1 MTSLQP
7 GGKNLSSETI
17 PAWDGSSRNWR
28 RYLKEVQWYVM
39 GTKPSLRRYLASR
52 LVSKLTGSARLL
64 AMTWNLQEFDG
75 PSGVKIL
82 LSKLSQSP
90 LVRKSVPNAASIM
103 GQYFAFRR
111 NPGEAISSFLIR
123 EALHYEEFR
132 ECLVRLSEEK
142 QGISPE
148 AHGFGLPSLDEES
161 SDTEDLPEEQ
171 ESGGKSSQKA
181 SREGASPGISTRRG
195 LYERIPQRDPHERA
209 QPPGL
214 HQPDPGDAML
224 SVADSFILGQLRG
237 WRLLTSASLTSNE
250 WRDVLG
256 TTQGKLDYESISNA
270 LQVLYDEQM
279 SMATRQPTSLPHG
292 VHNMVQAFSLDDDWG
307 EDYGWTTS
315 SSSSS
320 MVDWDQSYYHDWQ
333 DDSWDD
339 PWWTFYGEEQGADD
353 QGEQEQPGDTGAQEE
368 PSREASAEHMVLG
381 WNQAQKGVA
390 AMKKDRGFGRAT
402 CYICGSSQH
411 LSAECPDKH
420 APWSKGKGKGKPR
433 FMTKGANYVQDYTF
447 DDWNAYAFIP
457 KGKGKGKSKDVNYMK
472 GKKGSGFPQK
482 GKGKVNTYVL
492 NHYGMEFEQE
502 IEPPVSSLAFA
513 ATQEKQEKGL
523 AMLDSGATCSA
534 GPEASVQRLIHSIL
548 AMDSGAQVEV
558 DTKVRPRFRYGSG
571 KWNQALYRV
580 VIRSQLSG
588 EPRSF
593 SCFSLPDPDELK
605 EPWFKASMLVPVL
618 LGMDFLQEVGAIVDF
633 SDGSCCFA
641 RNAGAVMKL
650 PMNTKGHFMLDIPRY
665 LTNGKIDISNHVQV
679 HVHMSD
685 DSVCPHTL
693 QNGLEMYGFFPLE
706 VEWPSSSE
714 LMTFQRDFSSSSNS
728 HFDMMMKRRFS
739 LDQQLGLMGSL
750 SSHLISSS
758 STSPSTLK
766 SHADQEGDD
775 RVGLLS
781 SSDRGSE
788 RSKMQQL
795 AVQRSACGR
804 KEGSKQLG
812 KLATLSTMWSP
823 PELHPSQGSS
833 SRQHQESKSNNGE
846 ESIAGTSRRA
856 AQGHGTLGGTR
867 EGDAGKGDC
876 RGKNVHFARGVQD
889 CLGKEQQEDH
899 QGQGGFGIS
908 KDFNPRLCSSA
919 FSTKLSGMGEG
930 VALQPG
936 VREPSAVPQHGRDG
950 ESSCLGCS
958 TCPRSEQRQSDQRHG
973 VGAGLHPAMIE
984 EKIGKM
990 PLRVGRGLLNMA
1002 LKLNDK
1008 IHESMSNLIYNK
1020 EPVVWELFCSP
1031 ESTLSQEVL
1040 KSGVRA
1046 VRINLAGGFD
1056 LYKAGTYDQ
1065 LRSLWW
1071 TQRPKKIWISSP
1083 CKFYCDWSD
1092 LNYYD
1097 RREVLEARRRR
1108 EKQMHKKVFDYLL
1121 WILEHDPNVEIYWE
1135 WPLRCRA
1142 WKATHMEQFMQRL
1155 QRLGCDLFYCRIDG
1169 CRYGMKSQKGN
1180 FIQKSWCVMTTD
1192 FQFHQRFRLKTCLR
1206 NHEHEWLH
1214 GTETSRSAYY
1224 PVAMCRAIA
1233 DFWKKQFFPERWLR
1247 MLWTA
1252 PVPLDPFSEM
1262 IEAPQI
1268 AHVEG
1273 SPDEELGEAPELPQ
1287 LPDGEEEPDLMPESE
1302 PQPSGEEIK
1311 QWEIKLAK
1319 FHKSAGHPTARNMA
1333 RMLSDAKLPR
1343 WKIKMALKHKCP
1355 VCEELKPGGSSS
1367 KQISPISVR
1376 QLPEPFQHI
1385 GIDVGDWECP
1395 SFGNKFKVKFA
1406 LMIDI
1411 ATKYRVVEPLFRAEH
1426 GTIKVEN
1433 ADDMIRTFTTRWLVD
1448 KPKPLVVIPDNAKSL
1463 TAQKFCDF
1471 LADLQIE
1478 VNFPPDHESWAH
1490 GIVERAIQQVK
1501 ETASLIAQSLP
1512 DLEPELCLAMAS
1524 SACNGTE
1531 YVKGFSSL
1539 QWVFGR
1545 QAEITDEELRQQ
1557 VSLPLERQ
1565 QNQFV
1570 RLMNNRQ
1577 LAEDCARQARARLV
1591 ISKLKNT
1598 SLRQPMRTFDLAQP
1612 VMLWRKFLPHTAHK
1626 GRRGGYKKTIKP
1638 RWVGPGRVVLHE
1650 LIPGQREEDR
1660 RGIVWVVMGKTLYRC
1675 SVHSV
1680 RPLSSREQAIQDTL
1694 GSEDVSKWKQLS
1706 DLIPTREYVD
1716 VEHEEPAEGELE
1728 SPDLLLPDVPP
1739 ATSTIQQP
1747 RVRFTMKSDMKPDGY
1762 PSYMPNMPNI
1772 PVNEYVPDDD
1782 KPFEEH
1788 EDQNTGPSLPASSS
1802 LRRSSTSSSQPL
1814 IEKRSSEVIDLEEE
1828 PADSPGYLPTT
1839 PEEDLEE
1846 EPAAG
1851 PREEHPEAPDSKR
1864 ARLDSDAD
1872 DALHSQYIKMQQI
1885 MEEIEECYVMNI
1897 EVDFTSNRQKKAFK
1911 RDPTAFLVKK
1921 MANSEVSYKKLSGEE
1936 KKLFDRAMQ
1945 KEVTSFLKTE
1955 AVRRCMD
1962 WEEHQEARR
1971 TGRVLQSRWVLVWKG
1986 VPDESRQE
1994 ALQDLKDNIETTY
2007 ASDATR
2013 KAKARIVVLGFQHPD
2028 LLNPEVSTT
2037 APVQSQIT
2045 RNLSL
2050 AITAQRKWTL
2060 EGLDMATAFLQ
2071 TGKTE
2076 ESRKIWM
2083 EGVPELKRALN
2094 AEDWEVLRILKNI
2107 YGNATAPRGLWE
2119 DVDQTFQALGGKRLL
2134 GDNSFWTW
2142 TKPNPNPRNDA
2153 DRHILIGFIG
2163 GHVDD
2168 FNRAGDL
2175 QDPLWLE
2182 IRSKID
2188 QAYKWGTTKVNNY
2201 RHTGLDLQVR
2211 SEGGQHYITVDQDFY
2226 VDGIPDLN
2234 IEPHRL
2240 RLADE
2245 TKLTSAEHSACRA
2258 GLGGLQWIATQTQLQ
2273 ICARVNLLLSDLTVK
2288 NDLATAYD
2296 IQLLIKE
2303 VKQNPTTLYFWHDPT
2318 IGHWQDATIITCA
2331 DQAHANRP
2339 KGDSTGGLITLIG
2352 GPCHR
2357 EGKPGKL
2364 SIIGWRTWR
2373 LKRKAI
2379 STNDGEIQAMLE
2391 GEDNNYRTR
2400 LLWCEMNGC
2409 SGLPRVDLLNRAN
2422 DLVRN
2427 VTGINAT
2434 DSKGGFDAIK
2444 KNESPLL
2451 GLSNARSALQGYQ
2464 LKEQLQDAGDKL
2476 IWLSGDWNLAD
2487 AMTKKAKSA
2496 RQGLEQFLKNYVWQ
2510 LHYDPN
2516 FVVSERKARQQGRHA
2531 TKRMQ
2536 ELQSLV
2542 PLPFWHAW

>member
-64 AMTWNLQEFDG
+64 AMTWDLQELDG
-75 PSGVKIL
+75 PNGVKIL

-103 GQYFAFRR
+103 GQYFAFKR

-161 SDTEDLPEEQ
+161 SDTEDVPDEQ
-171 ESGGKSSQKA
+171 ESP
-181 SREGASPGISTRRG
+181 SRSTRREPQEEQASPGLSTRRG
-195 LYERIPQRDPHERA
+195 LYERIPQREPRERA

-214 HQPDPGDAML
+214 QHQASSPAGDAML

-256 TTQGKLDYESISNA
+256 TTQGKLDYDSISNA

-292 VHNMVQAFSLDDDWG
+292 VHNVVQAFSLDDDWS
-307 EDYGWTTS
+307 EDYGWPS
-315 SSSSS
+315 SSSTSS
-320 MVDWDQSYYHDWQ
+320 MLDWDQSYYHDWQ
-333 DDSWDD
+333 EDWWDD
-339 PWWTFYGEEQGADD
+339 PWWSFYGEEQGGEELGESEHSPEAA
-353 QGEQEQPGDTGAQEE
+353 EQE
-368 PSREASAEHMVLG
+368 ASKETAADNMALG

-411 LSAECPDKH
+411 HTSECPDKH
-420 APWSKGKGKGKPR
+420 APWGKGKGKGKPR
-433 FMTKGANYVQDYTF
+433 FFTKGANYVQDY

-457 KGKGKGKSKDVNYMK
+457 KGKGKNKGKETNYMK
-472 GKKGSGFPQK
+472 GKKGSGFQPK

-502 IEPPVSSLAFA
+502 ILASSVSNLALT

-580 VIRSQLSG
+580 IIKSQLSG
-588 EPRSF
+588 DLRSF

-665 LTNGKIDISNHVQV
+665 LTNGKIDVSNHVQV

-685 DSVCPHTL
+685 DTVIPHTL
-693 QNGLEMYGFFPLE
+693 QNGLEMHGFFPLE
-706 VEWPSSSE
+706 VDWHSSE
-714 LMTFQRDFSSSSNS
+714 LMTFQREPPSSHNS
-728 HFDMMMKRRFS
+728 CFEMMMRRRLS

-750 SSHLISSS
+750 STHQSPS
-758 STSPSTLK
+758 STTSLSTSK
-766 SHADQEGDD
+766 SHADREGDD
-775 RVGLLS
+775 RVGPLPQG
-781 SSDRGSE
+781 DRGSE
-788 RSKMQQL
+788 RSQVQQL
-795 AVQRSACGR
+795 AMSRSTCTG
-804 KEGSKQLG
+804 KEWSKQMG
-812 KLATLSTMWSP
+812 KLATLPEMRTSS
-823 PELHPSQGSS
+823 ELHSSQRSS
-833 SRQHQESKSNNGE
+833 GGQHQESKSHHGE
-846 ESIAGTSRRA
+846 ASSTESSRCTSRA
-856 AQGHGTLGGTR
+856 HGAHRGALQ
-867 EGDAGKGDC
+867 GDAGEGD
-876 RGKNVHFARGVQD
+876 RRRKNVHFARGVQD
-889 CLGKEQQEDH
+889 GLGKEQEEDH
-899 QGQGGFGIS
+899 QSKGGLGRTQDPKGLS
-908 KDFNPRLCSSA
+908 QSLT
-919 FSTKLSGMGEG
+919 TKLTRHLGEG
-930 VALQPG
+930 FELQPG
-936 VREPSAVPQHGRDG
+936 VRESSAVPQRGGDG
-950 ESSCLGCS
+950 ELACPGCS
-958 TCPRSEQRQSDQRHG
+958 TCPGSEQEQSSQRHG
-973 VGAGLHPAMIE
+973 VGAGLQSPMMIE
-984 EKIGKM
+984 EKKGKM
-990 PLRVGRGLLNMA
+990 PLRVGRGLLNLA

-1008 IHESMSNLIYNK
+1008 VQDAMSNLIYHK

-1040 KSGVRA
+1040 KSGIRA
-1046 VRINLAGGFD
+1046 VRINLASGFD
-1056 LYKAGTYDQ
+1056 LYKPETYEQ
-1065 LRSLWW
+1065 LKKLWLL
-1071 TQRPKKIWISSP
+1071 QRPKKIWISSP
-1083 CKFYCDWSD
+1083 CTFYCDWSD
-1092 LNYYD
+1092 LNYSH
-1097 RREVLEARRRR
+1097 RRHVLEAKRRR
-1108 EKQMHKKVFDYLL
+1108 EKQMHKRLHEYLCWVL
-1121 WILEHDPNVEIYWE
+1121 GYDPEVELFWE

-1142 WKATHMEQFMQRL
+1142 WKADHMELFVQRL
-1155 QRLGCDLFYCRIDG
+1155 QQLGFDLFYCRMDG

-1180 FIQKSWCVMTTD
+1180 FVQKSWCIMTTD
-1192 FQFHQRFRLKTCLR
+1192 AQFHQKFRLKTCLR

-1214 GTETSRSAYY
+1214 GVETNRSAYY

-1233 DFWKKQFFPERWLR
+1233 DFWRKQLFPERWIR

-1252 PVPLDPFSEM
+1252 PVPMDPFTEM
-1262 IEAPQI
+1262 IEAPQL

-1273 SPDEELGEAPELPQ
+1273 APNEELGESPELPL
-1287 LPDGEEEPDLMPESE
+1287 LPEEDEDPDLQPEVE
-1302 PQPSGEEIK
+1302 AQPSDAEIK
-1311 QWEIKLAK
+1311 QWEVKLEK

-1426 GTIKVEN
+1426 GTIKVET
-1433 ADDMIRTFTTRWLVD
+1433 AEDMIRTFTTRWLVD

-1463 TAQKFCDF
+1463 TAKKFCDF
-1471 LADLQIE
+1471 MADLQIE

-1557 VSLPLERQ
+1557 VSLPQERQ

-1626 GRRGGYKKTIKP
+1626 GRRGGYKRTVKP

-1650 LIPGQREEDR
+1650 LIPGQNEEDR

-1706 DLIPTREYVD
+1706 DIIPSREYVD
-1716 VEHEEPAEGELE
+1716 VEHEQPAEEELE
-1728 SPDLLLPDVPP
+1728 SPDLLLPDVPSAAP
-1739 ATSTIQQP
+1739 TIRPP
-1747 RVRFTMKSDMKPDGY
+1747 RVRFTMKSDMRPDGY
-1762 PSYMPNMPNI
+1762 PSYMPDI
-1772 PVNEYVPDDD
+1772 PVNEYVPEEN
-1782 KPFEEH
+1782 KAFEEN
-1788 EDQNTGPSLPASSS
+1788 EDQNTGPSLPSTS
-1802 LRRSSTSSSQPL
+1802 LRRSSTTSSQPL
-1814 IEKRSSEVIDLEEE
+1814 LEKRPSEVIDLDEE
-1828 PADSPGYLPTT
+1828 PDDSPGYLPTT
-1839 PEEDLEE
+1839 PEETSEVEE
-1846 EPAAG
+1846 TKVPAG
-1851 PREEHPEAPDSKR
+1851 EHPEAPDSKR
-1864 ARLDSDAD
+1864 ARLHSENEDAM
-1872 DALHSQYIKMQQI
+1872 HSQYIKMQQI
-1885 MEEIEECYVMNI
+1885 MEEIDECYVMNI

-1921 MANSEVSYKKLSGEE
+1921 MANSEVSYKKLSGDE

-1955 AVRRCMD
+1955 AVRRCLD

-1994 ALQDLKDNIETTY
+1994 ALQDLKSNEETTY
-2007 ASDATR
+2007 SYDGTR

-2060 EGLDMATAFLQ
+2060 EGLDMSTAFLQ

-2083 EGVPELKRALN
+2083 EGVPELKRALQ

-2119 DVDQTFQALGGKRLL
+2119 DVDKTFQALGGKRLL

-2182 IRSKID
+2182 VRSKID

-2211 SEGGQHYITVDQDFY
+2211 SEGNQHYITVDQDFY
-2226 VDGIPDLN
+2226 VEGIPDLN
-2234 IEPHRL
+2234 IDPHRL

-2303 VKQNPTTLYFWHDPT
+2303 VKQNPTTLHYWHDPT
-2318 IGHWQDATIITCA
+2318 IEHWQEATIITCA

-2339 KGDSTGGLITLIG
+2339 KGDSTGGLITMIG

-2364 SIIGWRTWR
+2364 SIIGWRTWK

-2427 VTGINAT
+2427 VAGINVT
-2434 DSKGGFDAIK
+2434 DSKGGFDAIN

-2464 LKEQLQDAGDKL
+2464 LREQLREAGGRL

-2487 AMTKKAKSA
+2487 SMTKKAKSA
-2496 RQGLEQFLKNYVWQ
+2496 RQGLEQFLRNYVWQ

-2536 ELQSLV
+2536 ELQSFV
-2542 PLPFWHAW
+2542 PVPFWQYW